1 MADGTPVIYGNLP
14 HYLHVIY
21 IGVNKFEFFTQP
33 YCSVAHNTSVTGTVM
48 VLVT

>member
-14 HYLHVIY
+14 RYLHVIH

-33 YCSVAHNTSVTGTVM
+33 
-48 VLVT
+48 